1 MKKKYILSVLVLLL
15 TLLLLCGCS
24 EEKKTRAQTEP
35 EIKVYW
41 NVDRDAYYDATTK
54 MTMRGKGGDNY
65 RVRFAV
71 DGEQVDLF
79 VPTSTMMDN
88 IDSMKFMG
96 LAVDENNVVTQV
108 YKPHQFTGGV
118 AAYEYYVI
126 EIDGERVLC
135 NNIANGRGLP
145 LKLKIN
151 ENTGIYDVGGGG
163 LLAGLP
169 CDLQVGDQ
177 IYAVMGLDGYVSH
190 IYVMPPFEAKPV
202 YFNVNR
208 QWDSTS
214 KSSTRTREE
223 DGYFTIDFVVD
234 GQPVSLRTN
243 SVDVINQI
251 DSFGA
256 KCMDLIFDEN
266 GNITEA
272 RHAKYATGG
281 GTVASW
287 YHVLRLDKAG
297 DDINI
302 VADGF
307 YAEKFSGNDK
317 GNTAQCIYS
326 IDCKIYDMSGTGDYM
341 GQPTE
346 LRVGDQ
352 IHCLSNPDGDVCLIF
367 IISRPRELNL
377 YYNMERK
384 WNSDTKTSTR
394 TKSSD
399 GYYHFEMSV
408 DGKTV
413 NLKTQDPAV
422 VKTIDSRGAKVVGLE
437 VDGNIITAAY
447 APSSVAGASKTIFD
461 YATVT
466 QIAEDGTI
474 TTERNG
480 NTFAG
485 KPVEGCE
492 IYNVSSVAAT
502 KGEKTTVRVGDK
514 LYAVGDLF
522 GNIHHIYVVGRTINS
537 PLYWNLD
544 RSYDSATKT
553 TKRIPAED
561 GYYYIKLSKGTETMT
576 FKTKSKALVNK
587 LDSYVAVALQ
597 TNGDVITAVYKYDCA
612 KGYTGGGFASWYL
625 VKSVSGR
632 TVTAGNSKETVSG
645 TMISGCPIYNVSGGS
660 AVPVTKT
667 TLQVGDRIHGVKN
680 SDGNIVAVFVVGRSI
695 DLELYYNL
703 DRQWNSETAAT
714 DRVPDEEGWYWF
726 DMSANGQHLKLK
738 TKSQTVAN
746 TIDERAARVL
756 GLELK
761 GDEILVAYKPASIKS
776 SNTTVFDYAVVT
788 AVSEDGTI
796 LATRKGETYTGILSK
811 TAKVYNVSGSAALV
825 GEFSSVEVGDT
836 IYGLGTGSKNVNY
849 VYITKRTPKLET
861 KTALCSV
868 CNQEVEWKAWDGNGG
883 FDAGHWYLSQN
894 VTVSATATVTGDTTV
909 CLDLCGF
916 EASGKD
922 TLDRIFNLYGTLNL
936 MDSGGTGKVI
946 TNYSNEAGRTGS
958 VFYTQNSKTS
968 GYGVLNMYGGTL
980 TSNGNT
986 KQGGIGGVA
995 SQFNMYGG
1003 TITGG
1008 TAIKGGNLYIENT
1021 TTAKVTISGGTI
1033 TGGTAD
1039 LGADIYARQ
1048 PVTVSGEA
1056 QIGEI
1061 YLESGNTVTV
1071 DGLTDRASIGVT
1083 LADTYGVFATGAV
1096 EADQTRFTV
1105 AEGLSIAFAN
1115 GELSIPTPE
1124 VPDVPTEHAAHCIC
1138 GGLGAVGDH
1147 TCDETAPS
1155 WTAWT
1160 GKETEGYYY
1169 LTGDV
1174 ELTATVKVNEGKTL
1188 NLCLNGFDIIG
1199 GTNVTRLFNLYG
1211 TLNLCDH
1218 ADENGNY
1225 AGDVISN
1232 YDTSGGNTQTGRVF
1246 YVQNKTGAAFNLFGG
1261 NLISNSATNKGAIGG
1276 TSKVFTM
1283 YAGTI
1288 SGGNAVVCGGNLQI
1302 DGGTATIYGGSIAG
1316 GKSVDGGNI
1325 YVNSG
1330 TLQILGGTVSGGEA
1344 ENAGADVFIN
1354 TKPTMIVGG
1363 APTVGNVY
1371 LTTGKTISVDG
1382 LTDGASIGVTLADTY
1397 GIFAT
1402 GAVEADQTRFTVG
1415 EGLTMEYTGGNLSIV
1430 ESGTTEEPEPPVVP
1444 THADHCVCAGLGEK
1458 GDHTCDQTVP
1468 TWEAWNGTW
1477 ESGKYYY
1484 LTADYD
1490 LTETI
1495 KLEDGQTLNLCL
1507 NGFDIKGASTV
1518 TRMFNI
1524 YGVLNLC
1531 DHADEEG
1538 NYAGDVISNYDTAG
1552 GNTQT
1557 GRVFYVQNRE
1567 TAALNQFG
1575 GNLTSNSST
1584 KNGGIGGVCA
1594 AYNLY
1599 AGTVTGSTATE
1610 NGGNLMLEAPNAHVT
1625 LYGGTISGGNAK
1637 NGGNIHI
1644 ENGTL
1649 TLNGGT
1655 ISGGNASNA
1664 GGSIRVN
1671 AKGTLNIVS
1680 GQLTGGNAKGNGG
1693 NVYSQ
1698 GAIVMTGGRVCG
1710 GTAASSKTGGNLY
1723 ASSGSLSITDDPEIE
1738 GKPEISGGS
1747 ATYGGNIAV
1756 KADGCTISG
1765 CTVTGGTATYGPQIY
1780 FEKDG
1785 GTLTVNGCGAVEVY
1799 AKAGTVTGD
1808 EDVTVTNP

>member
-15 TLLLLCGCS
+15 TLLLFCGCS
-24 EEKKTRAQTEP
+24 EEKKTQAQTEP

-41 NVDRDAYYDATTK
+41 NVDRDAYYDEATK
-54 MTMRGKGGDNY
+54 MTMRGRGGDSY

-88 IDSMKFMG
+88 IDAMKFMG

-502 KGEKTTVRVGDK
+502 KGEKTNVRVGDK

-553 TKRIPAED
+553 TKRTPAED

-695 DLELYYNL
+695 DLELYYNM

-738 TKSQTVAN
+738 TKSQIVAN

-761 GDEILVAYKPASIKS
+761 DDEIVAAYKPASIKS
-776 SNTTVFDYAVVT
+776 ANTTVFDYAVVT

-849 VYITKRTPKLET
+849 VYITKRAPKFET

-868 CNQEVEWKAWDGNGG
+868 CNQEVEWKTWDGNGG
-883 FDAGHWYLSQN
+883 LDAGHWYLAQN
-894 VTVSATATVTGDTTV
+894 VTVSSTATVAGDTTV

-1048 PVTVSGEA
+1048 PVTVSGAA

-1061 YLESGNTVTV
+1061 YLESGMTVTV
-1071 DGLTDRASIGVT
+1071 DGLTDGASIGVT

-1138 GGLGAVGDH
+1138 GGLGAVGNH
-1147 TCDETAPS
+1147 TCASTAPAWEP
-1155 WTAWT
+1155 WT
-1160 GKETEGYYY
+1160 
-1169 LTGDV
+1169 
-1174 ELTATVKVNEGKTL
+1174 
-1188 NLCLNGFDIIG
+1188 
-1199 GTNVTRLFNLYG
+1199 
-1211 TLNLCDH
+1211 
-1218 ADENGNY
+1218 
-1225 AGDVISN
+1225 
-1232 YDTSGGNTQTGRVF
+1232 
-1246 YVQNKTGAAFNLFGG
+1246 
-1261 NLISNSATNKGAIGG
+1261 
-1276 TSKVFTM
+1276 
-1283 YAGTI
+1283 
-1288 SGGNAVVCGGNLQI
+1288 
-1302 DGGTATIYGGSIAG
+1302 
-1316 GKSVDGGNI
+1316 
-1325 YVNSG
+1325 
-1330 TLQILGGTVSGGEA
+1330 
-1344 ENAGADVFIN
+1344 
-1354 TKPTMIVGG
+1354 
-1363 APTVGNVY
+1363 
-1371 LTTGKTISVDG
+1371 
-1382 LTDGASIGVTLADTY
+1382 
-1397 GIFAT
+1397 
-1402 GAVEADQTRFTVG
+1402 
-1415 EGLTMEYTGGNLSIV
+1415 
-1430 ESGTTEEPEPPVVP
+1430 
-1444 THADHCVCAGLGEK
+1444 
-1458 GDHTCDQTVP
+1458 
-1468 TWEAWNGTW
+1468 GTW

-1490 LTETI
+1490 LTATI
-1495 KLEDGQTLNLCL
+1495 KLEEGQTLNLCL
-1507 NGFDIKGASTV
+1507 NGHDIIGGSGV
-1518 TRMFNI
+1518 TRIFNI
-1524 YGVLNLC
+1524 FGVLNLC

-1557 GRVFYVQNRE
+1557 GRVFYVQNK
-1567 TAALNQFG
+1567 TSAALNMYG
-1575 GNLTSNSST
+1575 GNLKSNSST

-1594 AYNLY
+1594 VYNLY
-1599 AGTVTGSTATE
+1599 AGTVSGGTATE

-1649 TLNGGT
+1649 TLNGGA

-1710 GTAASSKTGGNLY
+1710 GTTASNKTGGNLY